1 MRVQFLSTEEDMEHV
16 MDKTYVEY
24 RDGVYHITN
33 SRVTLDSLVYAYWEG
48 HSPETI
54 AQAFWLGHEQ
64 VYGALTFYLAHQ
76 QEVDDFIR
84 TGEAKQAALREQI
97 RTRYPALHQ
106 KLAAAKRARGVPQ

>member
-1 MRVQFLSTEEDMEHV
+1 
-16 MDKTYVEY
+16 
-24 RDGVYHITN
+24 
-33 SRVTLDSLVYAYWEG
+33 VTLDSLVYAYWEG

-54 AQAFWLGHEQ
+54 AQAFWLDHEQ

-76 QEVDDFIR
+76 QEVDASIR
-84 TGEAKQAALREQI
+84 TGKAKQDTLRVQL